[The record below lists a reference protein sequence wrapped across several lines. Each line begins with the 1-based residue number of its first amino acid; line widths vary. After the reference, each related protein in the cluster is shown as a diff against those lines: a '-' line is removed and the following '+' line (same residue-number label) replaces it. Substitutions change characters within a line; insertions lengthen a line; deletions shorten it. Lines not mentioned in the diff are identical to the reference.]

1 MTTPAPATEIVRV
14 TPASEYNGLT
24 MVVSPAEAL
33 RRIQEMQA
41 FIKEVMVPGV
51 DYGVIPG
58 TGGKNPKPSLLQPGA
73 QKLAELY
80 GFAHTFGDIETIEDW
95 DKPLFFFRKRCVL
108 TLRKD
113 GRFIGDGIGSCN
125 SKEDRYAWRWCWE
138 SELPAAFDKKTLKV
152 RTLDT
157 KRGASKQYRVPN
169 DDIFSLVNTV
179 EKMACKRSLIHA
191 VLSATRSA
199 GIFTQDM
206 EDLPEDAFGEADEA
220 RSWESESAKNERDE
234 IAGALEKAVMEV
246 KARKDLTAVAA
257 RIKAAKITDAQRDAL
272 RGLWAKAKAAI
283 EKTDKEPNG
292 DSKEHDEPQSQNQ
305 REPGED

>member
-1 MTTPAPATEIVRV
+1 MTNPAPAELVRV
-14 TPASEYNGLT
+14 TPSTEYNGLT
-24 MVVSPAEAL
+24 MVVSPAESL

-41 FIKEVMVPGV
+41 FIQQVMVSGV

-58 TGGKNPKPSLLQPGA
+58 TGGGDKPKPSLLQPGA

-80 GFAHTFGDIETIEDW
+80 GFAVSFEDVEVIKDW
-95 DKPLFFFRKRCVL
+95 DKPLFYFRKRCVL

-125 SKEDRYAWRWCWE
+125 SKEDRYAWRWVWDNE
-138 SELPAAFDKKTLKV
+138 VPPAYDKKTLKV
-152 RTLDT
+152 KTIDT
-157 KRGASKQYRVPN
+157 RRGASKKYRLPN
-169 DDIFSLVNTV
+169 EDIFSLVNTI

-206 EDLPEDAFGEADEA
+206 EDLPEDAFGEADEN
-220 RSWESESAKNERDE
+220 RSWETNGAGASEKQTE
-234 IAGALEKAVMEV
+234 IAAGIEKDLLEV
-246 KARKDLTAVAA
+246 KDRKALMGLAA
-257 RIKAAKITDAQRDAL
+257 RIKEAKISEEQRAAL
-272 RGLWAKAKAAI
+272 KGLWEKAKAAVVKA
-283 EKTDKEPNG
+283 EKEAAGPKTEEPPAG
-292 DSKEHDEPQSQNQ
+292 